1 MKKLLYSIAFL
12 PVLLLAQP
20 KVSGVF
26 TPATEFTYAFLY
38 QTTPTGVNYIDR
50 SKVETDGN
58 FSIVLDSSTVT
69 PGIYKIVYGLPP
81 EDNNFDFIYDGKE
94 NISLSFDFEKGLDFT
109 ESNENKLW
117 SSYTKSM
124 EMVNNAI
131 SNFYSKES
139 TDENAFKDIF
149 KTLKETQ
156 DAYENASKG
165 TLALTFIQANRPY
178 IPTDFEDVSTYSK
191 NLKQTFL
198 QEVDFENSLL
208 QSSDFLT
215 DRVMAYVF
223 GMSAR
228 LNNESYKSDIDH
240 LVELMS
246 NTNVTV
252 KTALLQKIWQR
263 FADSDNEAMAN
274 YVTDAYL
281 QNFAKQAE
289 YTQLVDILTSYKNNS
304 IGNKAPNFEI
314 PNFDTGEK
322 TSLYDLKEANQYL
335 IIFWSS
341 SCSHCLEE
349 LPNVKAIIP
358 DNTKVIAIG
367 IEDDAENWQK
377 EIKNYPSFIHVLGLE
392 KWDNLIVKAY
402 NINATPSYIL
412 LDKDKTIITKP
423 YDLEALK
430 EAIKK

>member
-12 PVLLLAQP
+12 PVLLIAQH

-26 TPATEFTYAFLY
+26 SPATEFTYAFLY
-38 QTTPTGVNYIDR
+38 QTTPSGVIYINR

-58 FSIVLDSSTVT
+58 FSIVLDSSIVT

-94 NISLSFDFEKGLDFT
+94 DVALSFDFEKGLEFI

-124 EMVNNAI
+124 ELVNNAI

-139 TDENAFKDIF
+139 TDEEAFKDIF

-165 TLALTFIQANRPY
+165 TLALTFIKANRPY
-178 IPTDFEDVSTYSK
+178 IPTGFEDVSTYSK

-198 QEVDFENSLL
+198 QQVDFENPLL

-223 GMSAR
+223 GMSSN
-228 LNNESYKSDIDH
+228 NNESYKKDIDH

-246 NTNVTV
+246 KTNAIV
-252 KTALLQKIWQR
+252 KIALLQKIWQK
-263 FADSDNEAMAN
+263 FVDSNNEAMAN
-274 YVTDAYL
+274 YITDTYL
-281 QNFAKQAE
+281 LNLAKEAG
-289 YTQLVDILTSYKNNS
+289 YTQLIEILTLYKTNS

-314 PNFDTGEK
+314 QNFENGES
-322 TSLYDLKEANQYL
+322 TVLYDLKDANRYL

-349 LPNVKAIIP
+349 LPKVNTIIP
-358 DNTKVIAIG
+358 ENTKVIAIG

-377 EIKNYPSFIHVLGLE
+377 EIKNYPNFIHVLGLE
-392 KWDNLIVKAY
+392 KWNNTIVKAY

-412 LDKDKTIITKP
+412 LDRNKIIIAKP
-423 YDLEALK
+423 YDLEDLK
-430 EAIKK
+430 EIILK

>member
-1 MKKLLYSIAFL
+1 MKKLLNTIAFL
-12 PVLLLAQP
+12 PVLLLAQN

-26 TPATEFTYAFLY
+26 SPATEFTYAFLY

-94 NISLSFDFEKGLDFT
+94 NVSLSFDIEKGLEFT

-165 TLALTFIQANRPY
+165 SLVLTFIQANRPY
-178 IPTDFEDVSTYSK
+178 IPSDFEDVSTYSK

-198 QEVDFENSLL
+198 QQVDFENSLL

-223 GMSAR
+223 GLSSN
-228 LNNESYKSDIDH
+228 NNESYKKDIDH

-246 NTNVTV
+246 KTNVAIKST
-252 KTALLQKIWQR
+252 LLQKIWQR

-281 QNFAKQAE
+281 LNFAKQAD
-289 YTQLVDILTSYKNNS
+289 YTQLVEILTSYKINS

-314 PNFDTGEK
+314 PNFENGK
-322 TSLYDLKEANQYL
+322 TTTLYDLKDTSRYL
-335 IIFWSS
+335 IVFWSS
-341 SCSHCLEE
+341 SCNHCLEE
-349 LPNVKAIIP
+349 LPKVKTIIP
-358 DNTKVIAIG
+358 ENTKVIAIG
-367 IEDDAENWQK
+367 IEDDAENWKK
-377 EIKNYPSFIHVLGLE
+377 EIKNYSNFIHVLGLE
-392 KWDNLIVKAY
+392 KWNNKIVKVY

-412 LDKDKTIITKP
+412 LDEDKTIIAKP

>member
-1 MKKLLYSIAFL
+1 MKKLLYTIAFL
-12 PVLLLAQP
+12 PVLLIAQN

-26 TPATEFTYAFLY
+26 SPATEFTYAFLY
-38 QTTPTGVNYIDR
+38 QTTPIGVNYIDR
-50 SKVETDGN
+50 SKVETNGN

-81 EDNNFDFIYDGKE
+81 EDHNFDFIYDGKE
-94 NISLSFDFEKGLDFT
+94 DVALSFGFEKGLEFT

-117 SSYTKSM
+117 TSYTKSM

-165 TLALTFIQANRPY
+165 TLVLTFIQANRPY

-191 NLKQTFL
+191 NLKHTFL
-198 QEVDFENSLL
+198 QQVDFENPLL

-215 DRVMAYVF
+215 DRIMAYVF
-223 GMSAR
+223 GMSAH
-228 LNNESYKSDIDH
+228 LNNESCKSDIDH

-246 NTNVTV
+246 NTDVAV
-252 KTALLQKIWQR
+252 KSTLLQKIWQR

-281 QNFAKQAE
+281 MNFAKEAG
-289 YTQLVDILTSYKNNS
+289 YTQLVEILTTYKNNS
-304 IGNKAPNFEI
+304 IGNKAANFEI
-314 PNFDTGEK
+314 PNFGSGKT
-322 TSLYDLKEANQYL
+322 TSLYDLKDANRYL
-335 IIFWSS
+335 IVFWSS

-349 LPNVKAIIP
+349 LPNVKAIVP
-358 DNTKVIAIG
+358 ENTKVVTIG
-367 IEDDAENWQK
+367 IEDDAENWKK
-377 EIKNYPSFIHVLGLE
+377 EIKNYPNFIHVLGLE
-392 KWDNLIVKAY
+392 KWNNFIVKAY

-412 LDKDKTIITKP
+412 LDKDKIIIAKP